1 MTDSK
6 KRDIEK
12 DNVFLGLQKRKKC
25 ALCLQTFDV
34 DELPGAISHN
44 SIREL
49 RVCNT
54 HTHSCAP
61 YTAPCATIT
70 MPQRKWGVGVG
81 KKPSPSKLY
90 QREELCVFCMQF
102 FDV

>member
-1 MTDSK
+1 MDASK

-12 DNVFLGLQKRKKC
+12 DTVFLGLQQRKKC

-34 DELPGAISHN
+34 EELPGAISHN

-49 RVCNT
+49 R
-54 HTHSCAP
+54 
-61 YTAPCATIT
+61 
-70 MPQRKWGVGVG
+70 RKWGVGVG